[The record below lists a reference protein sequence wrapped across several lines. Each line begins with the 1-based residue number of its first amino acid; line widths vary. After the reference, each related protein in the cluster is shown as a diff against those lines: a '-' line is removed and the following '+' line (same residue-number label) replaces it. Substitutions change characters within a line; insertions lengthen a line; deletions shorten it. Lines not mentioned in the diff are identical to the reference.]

1 MIPIW
6 RTVQLTIALYAC
18 LLAPYAWSEPLQ
30 TVAAASDVVALPS
43 ATFAIELI
51 YSTSDAD
58 ASLAGLGLR
67 VHFDATKL
75 TWVQN
80 TFLNDQDLI
89 GISAPAP
96 DTEDFDNSPATD
108 TYLQFAWASFNG
120 SWPGQIPATLANL
133 EFSTSADFTGTT
145 LNLTAA
151 DTAAGY
157 SFQSAPIQVLL
168 GSAADL
174 VDTDNDGLANNVDE
188 DDDNDGVLDSKD
200 AFPLD
205 SAETLDTD
213 RDGTGNN
220 ADTDDD
226 GDGLADDAEINVHG
240 TNPLLADSDGDSMSD
255 GEELADGLDPLDA
268 TDCPSWYCSSSK
280 VFLYKIAAERVDS
293 DRDGLT
299 NKIEESLGT
308 DKNNADSDSD
318 GLSDGL
324 EVSTYSTDPLVADSD
339 GDGLSDGA
347 EVNTYKTD
355 PLVRDTDGDSVGD
368 GEEVQEGLDPLV
380 EDCPAW
386 MCGGGTKPWLYIRQK
401 PVG

>member
-1 MIPIW
+1 MIPTW
-6 RTVQLTIALYAC
+6 RTVQRTTALYAC

-67 VHFDATKL
+67 IHFDATKL

-108 TYLQFAWASFNG
+108 TYIQFAWASFNG

-145 LNLTAA
+145 LNLTAG
-151 DTAAGY
+151 DTATGY

-188 DDDNDGVLDSKD
+188 DDDNDGVLDSND

-205 SAETLDTD
+205 ATETLDTD

-226 GDGLADDAEINVHG
+226 GDGLTDDAEINVQG

-255 GEELADGLDPLDA
+255 GEELAEGLDPLDA

-280 VFLYKIAAERVDS
+280 VFLYKIAAEGADS
-293 DRDGLT
+293 DRDGLS

-308 DKNNADSDSD
+308 DKNNPDSDSD

-355 PLVRDTDGDSVGD
+355 PLVSDTDGDSVGD
-368 GEEVQEGLDPLV
+368 GEEVQEGLDPLDGT
-380 EDCPAW
+380 DCPDW
-386 MCGGGTKPWLYIRQK
+386 ICGGGTKLWLYNI
-401 PVG
+401 